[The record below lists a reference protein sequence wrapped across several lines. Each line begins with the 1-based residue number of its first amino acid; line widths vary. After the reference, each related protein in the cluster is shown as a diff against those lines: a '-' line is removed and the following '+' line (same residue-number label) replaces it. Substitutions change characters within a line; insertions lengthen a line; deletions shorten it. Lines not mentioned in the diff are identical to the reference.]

1 VIEAAARL
9 FTEQGYHET
18 SMEDIARSV
27 GLAKPSLYHYFSS
40 KQEILWGIFRGI
52 LLTFQQLRLELTH
65 MPPHER
71 LRELII
77 GQIEFQAERRVLATA
92 YFELVKWLPPQRR
105 NAVKRS
111 YEPVTSAIKMAYEE
125 GVADGDFG
133 PTDPALF
140 AQAVLALTSTAY
152 RWLDPNG
159 PLTAREVGAVFAGYL
174 LDGIYRR
181 PDGGPARLQA
191 PSTPS

>member
-9 FTEQGYHET
+9 FTERGYHET

-27 GLAKPSLYHYFSS
+27 GLAKPSLYHYFPG
-40 KQEILWGIFRGI
+40 KQEILWGIFKGI

-65 MPPHER
+65 LPPRER
-71 LRELII
+71 LKELII
-77 GQIEFQAERRVLATA
+77 QQIEFQADRRVLATA
-92 YFELVKWLPPQRR
+92 YFELVKLLPPQRR

-111 YEPVTSAIKMAYEE
+111 YQPVTSAIKMAYEE

-152 RWLDPNG
+152 RWLDPAG
-159 PLTAREVGAVFAGYL
+159 PLTAREVGAVFAGYIM
-174 LDGIYRR
+174 DGIYRGGN
-181 PDGGPARLQA
+181 GGPARPQA
-191 PSTPS
+191 TFTM